1 MAKSEKIV
9 YYGTGRRKSSV
20 ARVRLLEGTGNIT
33 INGKDINE
41 FFGPETLKVIVRQPL
56 TVTNTTSKYD
66 VICTVKGGGFT
77 GQAGA
82 IRHGIARAL
91 NEANS
96 EYRPALKSNGFLT
109 RDPRMKE
116 RKKYGLKKARK
127 APQFSKR

>member
-1 MAKSEKIV
+1 MNK

-20 ARVRLLEGTGNIT
+20 ARVWINDSGKGAININNRP
-33 INGKDINE
+33 IDE
-41 FFGPETLKVIVRQPL
+41 YFGLDTLKVIVRQPL
-56 TVTNTTSKYD
+56 VLPAISLTGTVDINCSVT
-66 VICTVKGGGFT
+66 GGGLS

-91 NEANS
+91 LKIDP
-96 EYRPALKSNGFLT
+96 EYRIPLKRAGFLT

-116 RKKYGLKKARK
+116 RKKYGLKAARR